1 MNAYDKTYLDKART
15 ALGRMLDFAVYEL
28 HYELE
33 KFWELFL
40 TSGVSGRFEIG
51 DFNVLVGKSGAELAY
66 EVLEKAGLPVNR
78 ITPRYAAD
86 RSEEFW
92 TGWALAYFQWE
103 STLPF
108 YEITKYIPITH
119 IRALYSPYH
128 EMDIRQFCDE
138 MWRLYRDAKPDTNLK
153 LRRKAAGLSQQGLAE
168 LSGVPA
174 RTIQQYEQRQKNI
187 KKANA
192 EHLLLLSRALNCD
205 IAALLEPDESSNI

>member
-40 TSGVSGRFEIG
+40 TSGVASRFEIG
-51 DFNVLVGKSGAELAY
+51 DFTVLVGKSGTELAY

-86 RSEEFW
+86 RSAEYW

-103 STLPF
+103 SSLPF
-108 YEITKYIPITH
+108 FEITKYVPITQ
-119 IRALYSPYH
+119 IRELYNPYH

-138 MWRLYRDAKPDTNLK
+138 MRKLYKAAKPDTNLK
-153 LRRKAAGLSQQGLAE
+153 LLRKSAGLSQQGLAE
-168 LSGVPA
+168 LYGVPA

-187 KKANA
+187 NKANA
-192 EHLLLLSRALNCD
+192 EYLLLLSRALSCD
-205 IAALLEPDESSNI
+205 MAALLETNE

>member
-33 KFWELFL
+33 TFWELFL
-40 TSGVSGRFEIG
+40 TSGVAGRFENG
-51 DFNVLVGKSGAELAY
+51 DFTVLVGKSGTELAY
-66 EVLEKAGLPVNR
+66 EVLEKAGLPANR

-86 RSEEFW
+86 RSAEYW

-103 STLPF
+103 SSLPF
-108 YEITKYIPITH
+108 SEITKYVPITQ
-119 IRALYSPYH
+119 IRELYNPYH

-138 MWRLYRDAKPDTNLK
+138 LRKLYKAAKPDTNLK
-153 LRRKAAGLSQQGLAE
+153 LLRKAAGLSQQGLAE
-168 LSGVPA
+168 LSGVPT

-187 KKANA
+187 NKANA

-205 IAALLEPDESSNI
+205 MAALLETNE

>member
-1 MNAYDKTYLDKART
+1 MMNAYDKTYLEKART

-40 TSGVSGRFEIG
+40 TSGVAGRFEIG
-51 DFNVLVGKSGAELAY
+51 DFTVLVGKSGTELAY

-86 RSEEFW
+86 RSAEYW

-103 STLPF
+103 SSLSF
-108 YEITKYIPITH
+108 SEITKYVPITQ
-119 IRALYSPYH
+119 IREMYTPYH

-138 MWRLYRDAKPDTNLK
+138 MRKLYKAAKPDTNLK
-153 LRRKAAGLSQQGLAE
+153 LLRKSVGLSQQGLAE
-168 LSGVPA
+168 LSGVPT

-187 KKANA
+187 NKANA

-205 IAALLEPDESSNI
+205 MAALLETNE

>member
-40 TSGVSGRFEIG
+40 TSGVSDRFEIG

-86 RSEEFW
+86 RSAEYW

-103 STLPF
+103 SSLSF
-108 YEITKYIPITH
+108 SEITKYVPITQ
-119 IRALYSPYH
+119 IRELYNPYH

-138 MWRLYRDAKPDTNLK
+138 MRKIYKAAKPDTNLK
-153 LRRKAAGLSQQGLAE
+153 LLRKSAGLSQQGLAE
-168 LSGVPA
+168 LSGVPT

-187 KKANA
+187 NKANA

-205 IAALLEPDESSNI
+205 MAALLEANE

>member
-33 KFWELFL
+33 KFWELFF
-40 TSGVSGRFEIG
+40 TSGVAGRFENG
-51 DFNVLVGKSGAELAY
+51 DFTVLVGKSGTELAY
-66 EVLEKAGLPVNR
+66 EVLEKAGLSVNR

-86 RSEEFW
+86 RSAEYW
-92 TGWALAYFQWE
+92 TGWALAYFQWD
-103 STLPF
+103 SSLPF
-108 YEITKYIPITH
+108 FEITKYVPITQ
-119 IRALYSPYH
+119 IRELYTPYH

-138 MWRLYRDAKPDTNLK
+138 MRKLYKAAKPDTNLK
-153 LRRKAAGLSQQGLAE
+153 LLRKSAGLSQQRLAE
-168 LSGVPA
+168 LSGVPT

-187 KKANA
+187 NKANA

-205 IAALLEPDESSNI
+205 MAALLETNE

>member
-28 HYELE
+28 HFELT
-33 KFWELFL
+33 KFWDLFI
-40 TSGVSGRFEIG
+40 TSGIAGRFADG
-51 DFNVLVGKSGAELAY
+51 DFSVLVGKSGTELAY

-86 RSEEFW
+86 RSAEYW

-103 STLPF
+103 SSLSF
-108 YEITKYIPITH
+108 SEITKHVPITQ
-119 IRALYSPYH
+119 IRELYTPYH

-138 MWRLYRDAKPDTNLK
+138 MRKLYKAAKPDTNLK
-153 LRRKAAGLSQQGLAE
+153 LLRKSAGLSQQGLAE
-168 LSGVPA
+168 LSGVPT

-187 KKANA
+187 NKANA

-205 IAALLEPDESSNI
+205 MAALLEANE